1 MKELYRPL
9 RNSAREEGSEFT
21 SEGKLKRLKE
31 ILTEMES
38 VVVAYSGGVDSAFVM
53 KVANDVLGDKV
64 LAVTASSCVY
74 PSEEIEQAK
83 ALAKTVK
90 VRHKIIETQE
100 MANPKFVNN
109 PKDRCYWC
117 KGELF
122 TKLIGIA
129 RENNLRYVLDGAN
142 FDDLDDFRP
151 GMKAAG
157 ELGIRSPL
165 KEAMLTKQDIRSLG
179 KDMGLPVWSKPS
191 LACFASRFPY
201 GTRITEENLKMIDK
215 AERFLRNSG
224 ITQVR
229 VRHHDKIARIEVMEE
244 DIPKFLEGALR
255 RQVASYLRKLG
266 YPYVTVDLEGYRTGS
281 MNEVLEGDE
290 KDIS

>member
-1 MKELYRPL
+1 MKGICELPK
-9 RNSAREEGSEFT
+9 NSMMEETSKLT
-21 SEGKLKRLKE
+21 SEGKLNRLKG
-31 ILTEMES
+31 ILTEMQS
-38 VVVAYSGGVDSAFVM
+38 VLVAYSGGVDSAFVL

-129 RENNLRYVLDGAN
+129 KDNNLRYVLDGAN

-151 GMKAAG
+151 GMKATE

-165 KEAMLTKQDIRSLG
+165 KEAMLTKQDIRSLA

-201 GTRITEENLKMIDK
+201 GTRITEENLNMIDK

-255 RQVASYLRKLG
+255 KQVVSYFKKIG
-266 YPYVTVDLEGYRTGS
+266 YSYVTVDMEGYRTGS
-281 MNEVLEGDE
+281 MNEVLERD
-290 KDIS
+290 

>member
-1 MKELYRPL
+1 MKELYQPP

-31 ILTEMES
+31 ILTEMEG
-38 VVVAYSGGVDSAFVM
+38 VLVAYSGGVDSAFVM

-64 LAVTASSCVY
+64 LAVTASSSVY

-83 ALAKTVK
+83 ALAKTLK
-90 VRHKIIETQE
+90 VRHEVIETQE

-117 KGELF
+117 KEELF
-122 TKLIGIA
+122 TKLLSIA
-129 RENNLRYVLDGAN
+129 RENNLKYVLDGTN

-157 ELGIRSPL
+157 DLGIRSPL
-165 KEAMLTKQDIRSLG
+165 KEAMLTKEDIRSLSKG
-179 KDMGLPVWSKPS
+179 LGLPVWSKPS
-191 LACFASRFPY
+191 LACFGSRFPY
-201 GTRITEENLKMIDK
+201 GTRITEENLKKIDK
-215 AERFLRNSG
+215 AERFLRDSG
-224 ITQVR
+224 LTQVR

-244 DIPKFLEGALR
+244 DIPKLLEEGLR
-255 RQVASYLRKLG
+255 RKLISYLKKLG
-266 YPYVTVDLEGYRTGS
+266 YSYVTVDLEGYRTGS
-281 MNEVLEGDE
+281 MNEGLKGDD
-290 KDIS
+290 KG

>member
-1 MKELYRPL
+1 MKDFYGPRN
-9 RNSAREEGSEFT
+9 NSAREKESE
-21 SEGKLKRLKE
+21 SSLEKRFKKLKE
-31 ILTEMES
+31 IVTNMES
-38 VVVAYSGGVDSAFVM
+38 VLVAYSGGVDSTLVM
-53 KVANDVLGDKV
+53 KVAKDVLGDKV
-64 LAVTASSCVY
+64 LAVTARSTVY
-74 PSEEIEQAK
+74 PSDEIEQAK
-83 ALAKTVK
+83 AVARNLK
-90 VRHKIIETQE
+90 VRHEIIETQE

-117 KGELF
+117 KEELF

-129 RENNLRYVLDGAN
+129 RENNLKYVLDGTN

-165 KEAMLTKQDIRSLG
+165 KEAMLTKEDIRSLA
-179 KDMGLPVWSKPS
+179 KDMGLPIWSKPS

-201 GTRITEENLKMIDK
+201 GTRITEENLKKVTK

-244 DIPKFLEGALR
+244 DIPKFLEGGLR

-290 KDIS
+290 SR

>member
-1 MKELYRPL
+1 MKGTYEPQK
-9 RNSAREEGSEFT
+9 NPTREEASKLT
-21 SEGKLKRLKE
+21 SEGKLNRLKG
-31 ILTEMES
+31 ILTEMQS
-38 VVVAYSGGVDSAFVM
+38 VLVAYSGGVDSAFLM

-64 LAVTASSCVY
+64 LAVTASSSVY

-83 ALAKTVK
+83 ALAQSLK
-90 VRHKIIETQE
+90 VRHKIIETRE
-100 MANPKFVNN
+100 MTNPKFVNN

-117 KGELF
+117 KEELF

-129 RENNLRYVLDGAN
+129 KDNNLRYVLDGTN

-151 GMKAAG
+151 GMKVAE
-157 ELGIRSPL
+157 ELGVRSPL
-165 KEAMLTKQDIRSLG
+165 KEAMFTKQDIRSVG
-179 KDMGLPVWSKPS
+179 KEMGLPIWSKPS
-191 LACFASRFPY
+191 LACFGSRFPY
-201 GTRITEENLKMIDK
+201 GTRITEENLKKVDK

-229 VRHHDKIARIEVMEE
+229 VRHHNKIARIEVMEE

-255 RQVASYLRKLG
+255 KQVVSYFKKIG
-266 YPYVTVDLEGYRTGS
+266 YSYVTVDMEGYRTGS